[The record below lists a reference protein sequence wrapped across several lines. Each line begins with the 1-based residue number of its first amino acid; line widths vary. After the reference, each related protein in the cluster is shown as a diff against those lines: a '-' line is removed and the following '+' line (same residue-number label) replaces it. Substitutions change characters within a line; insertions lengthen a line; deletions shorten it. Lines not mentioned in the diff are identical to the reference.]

1 MVGSQLVH
9 GIVLMVS
16 LSFLIVSAASIVST
30 ITVFLFSMYQIFLSK
45 KCEYQQRL
53 LNVLYFQVAIF
64 LQLGVILNLAK
75 IVIVLV
81 LIETE
86 ILHFVFSIIK
96 YFQVTSGFLYGLFIG
111 MYL

>member
-1 MVGSQLVH
+1 M
-9 GIVLMVS
+9 
-16 LSFLIVSAASIVST
+16 

-45 KCEYQQRL
+45 NCEYQQRL

-64 LQLGVILNLAK
+64 LELGVILNFVK
-75 IVIVLV
+75 IVVLLV

-86 ILHFVFSIIK
+86 ILHDVFSLIK

-111 MYL
+111 SIQS